1 VSVENSAVN
10 DARAAARGAIFL
22 SYASQDATAAKRICE
37 ALRMAGVEVWFD
49 VEGGLETG
57 DEWDAKIRRQIKECV
72 LFLPLI
78 SANTQ
83 AREEGYFRIEW
94 ELAAQRALGIAS
106 GVPFILPVVIDAT
119 REPEALVPDRFRAV
133 QWTRLP
139 GGEVTPEV
147 KARLLKLWSHR
158 VGLAKHQAAESAL
171 GRAPG
176 APDLPPP
183 PRRAFPRVAIILALA
198 GAALAAGV
206 VAFLGSR
213 GPVVVPETA
222 PAATVVSVKRD
233 WPRSPELKRAVALID
248 GIETIPE
255 DFRLAEEIAT
265 RWVEKNP
272 ADAEAITVLAR
283 VHSMWLL
290 RGWDRSTARYQKAK
304 NTAERALQL
313 APDEPEALLALAIHL
328 FARGVE
334 AQRALDLAQR
344 AVDLAPEEPRFH
356 RMRDN
361 CLWVLHVSP
370 GSVFNEFGE
379 EPESEG
385 LRLALASAR
394 RTVELF
400 PRDALV
406 RYELSR
412 HYRNTGRYQDFER
425 TLEETLALAPL
436 GNALV
441 WKARARF
448 GFHGDL
454 PGMKAVLDQVPVRVR
469 GIERTV
475 LGYFLYS
482 AFTGRPDSGLEAL
495 NGFVEPWLIDF
506 DFRGP
511 RALLVAALLE
521 LGGKKELARVQYDL
535 ALAELLKYRSLS
547 PDDNQTYLNEAWIQH
562 ALGRSEE
569 ARGALRTYSESIARP
584 FSVSPLNTWWFQA
597 IPATLLIGDR
607 TTALALIREAST
619 SRKYGRATIRSRL
632 ALDSRLVAFRDD
644 PEIAALLA
652 EPADSAS
659 ALKSPPP
666 AAASEAT
673 LLVTR
678 AIAITDRVGFT
689 REDLGVAEEVARRAT
704 EMEPDSALAWG
715 ARAWVQAA
723 WLMRSWD
730 LSEKRRQETQ
740 SLANRALALDPAQPD
755 ALYALSHVFSRQGA
769 LEQAEALL
777 RKALVAAPDN
787 LRFAR
792 TLGSILARRDRRE
805 EAVRHLEALAAR
817 FPRDP
822 LVRYEIALLHV
833 GYGFRDYN
841 TADLDVAAGR
851 LDEAIAIQPFASAL
865 ILRAMIAGAWHDD
878 LGTLRAKFA
887 QLAELPLDERT
898 EDRTIAL
905 TMWGHLLRGQY
916 DQVAA
921 TGSLTSRSHFEDST
935 IVYKYKSWLLA
946 LARERQGKP
955 NLARIDWQSS
965 EAFLRQ
971 RNVESPGVAVLQL
984 ELAVTL
990 ARLGQRAEAESL
1002 VAKIEPAWREEL
1014 SMQRAFKLAQ
1024 FYASL
1029 GDAAKATDYLRP
1041 LLDRGF
1047 YSTRHVLRRD
1057 PWWDKIRDSA
1067 QFTALLEQLGPQP

>member
-1 VSVENSAVN
+1 VSEESSALN
-10 DARAAARGAIFL
+10 DARSAPRGAIFL
-22 SYASQDATAAKRICE
+22 SYASQDAEAAKRICE
-37 ALRMAGVEVWFD
+37 ALRAAGVEVWFD

-72 LFLPLI
+72 LFLALI

-83 AREEGYFRIEW
+83 ARDEGYFRIEW

-158 VGLAKHQAAESAL
+158 VGLAKHQAAESAS
-171 GRAPG
+171 GRAPV
-176 APDLPPP
+176 AADTSPPARLGRSP
-183 PRRAFPRVAIILALA
+183 PRAAIMLALA
-198 GAALAAGV
+198 VAALAAGV
-206 VAFLGSR
+206 VTFLGSR
-213 GPVVVPETA
+213 RPAGGPEVTA
-222 PAATVVSVKRD
+222 PATTAASLAPGQPSTSAVRD
-233 WPRSPELKRAVALID
+233 WPGSPELKRAVALLD
-248 GIETIPE
+248 GLQSIPE
-255 DFRLAEEIAT
+255 DFRLAEEIAE
-265 RWVEKNP
+265 RHVGKNP
-272 ADAEAITVLAR
+272 TDAEAITVLAR

-290 RGWDRSTARYQKAK
+290 RGWDRSSARYQKAK

-313 APDEPEALLALAIHL
+313 APDEPEAHLALAIHL
-328 FARGVE
+328 FARGAE

-370 GSVFNEFGE
+370 ASVFNEFGA

-482 AFTGRPDSGLEAL
+482 AFTGRPDSGLDAL

-521 LGGKKELARVQYDL
+521 LAGKKELARVQYDL
-535 ALAELLKYRSLS
+535 ALVELLKYRSLS
-547 PDDNQTYLNEAWIQH
+547 PEDNQTYLNEAWIKH

-569 ARGALRTYSESIARP
+569 ARGALRTYSESIPRP
-584 FSVSPLNTWWFQA
+584 LSISPLNTWWFQA

-607 TTALALIREAST
+607 TTALALIREASA
-619 SRKYGRATIRSRL
+619 SRRDGRATIRSRL
-632 ALDSRLVAFRDD
+632 ALDARLVAFRDD

-652 EPADSAS
+652 EPA
-659 ALKSPPP
+659 
-666 AAASEAT
+666 
-673 LLVTR
+673 
-678 AIAITDRVGFT
+678 
-689 REDLGVAEEVARRAT
+689 
-704 EMEPDSALAWG
+704 
-715 ARAWVQAA
+715 
-723 WLMRSWD
+723 
-730 LSEKRRQETQ
+730 
-740 SLANRALALDPAQPD
+740 
-755 ALYALSHVFSRQGA
+755 
-769 LEQAEALL
+769 
-777 RKALVAAPDN
+777 
-787 LRFAR
+787 
-792 TLGSILARRDRRE
+792 
-805 EAVRHLEALAAR
+805 
-817 FPRDP
+817 
-822 LVRYEIALLHV
+822 
-833 GYGFRDYN
+833 
-841 TADLDVAAGR
+841 
-851 LDEAIAIQPFASAL
+851 
-865 ILRAMIAGAWHDD
+865 
-878 LGTLRAKFA
+878 
-887 QLAELPLDERT
+887 
-898 EDRTIAL
+898 
-905 TMWGHLLRGQY
+905 
-916 DQVAA
+916 
-921 TGSLTSRSHFEDST
+921 
-935 IVYKYKSWLLA
+935 
-946 LARERQGKP
+946 
-955 NLARIDWQSS
+955 
-965 EAFLRQ
+965 
-971 RNVESPGVAVLQL
+971 
-984 ELAVTL
+984 
-990 ARLGQRAEAESL
+990 
-1002 VAKIEPAWREEL
+1002 
-1014 SMQRAFKLAQ
+1014 
-1024 FYASL
+1024 
-1029 GDAAKATDYLRP
+1029 
-1041 LLDRGF
+1041 
-1047 YSTRHVLRRD
+1047 
-1057 PWWDKIRDSA
+1057 
-1067 QFTALLEQLGPQP
+1067 GPQP